1 MKPGLTEIWVFLAQ
15 SPLLWLSL
23 TLLAYLAALGLYRL
37 SGANP
42 FANPVLIAVTLIV
55 AVLTITRTPYATYF
69 EGAKFVHF
77 LIGPATVALAIPL
90 YSQLERLRRIWLPLT
105 AALLIGVLS
114 AMTHRSGVIGSRGKL
129 LLTTGMMGGLSTF
142 SSFVWGTDR
151 MLANPAERASA
162 IVYLVLSM
170 VAGLVLVEAGL
181 WLGRRLSSRKQATA
195 A

>member
-1 MKPGLTEIWVFLAQ
+1 MMLKDGVFVFIGGGIG
-15 SPLLWLSL
+15 
-23 TLLAYLAALGLYRL
+23 AALREGLM
-37 SGANP
+37 
-42 FANPVLIAVTLIV
+42 V
-55 AVLTITRTPYATYF
+55 AVAALPGGFPMPI
-69 EGAKFVHF
+69 FV
-77 LIGPATVALAIPL
+77 ANM
-90 YSQLERLRRIWLPLT
+90 T

-181 WLGRRLSSRKQATA
+181 WLGRRVSSRKQATA